1 MPLPYPIQASHLPS
15 APAGGFRRKISKKK
29 ARARCIEEKKNVKG
43 KQQASRRFDNISGK
57 KKNKTTH
64 L

>member
-29 ARARCIEEKKNVKG
+29 ARARCIEEKKNVIG
-43 KQQASRRFDNISGK
+43 KQAVVLVTLVVK
-57 KKNKTTH
+57 KKNKTTY